1 MNLVEILAIYVYH
14 LKTYVLLQ
22 INFNPSS
29 LSHGRILVIPKISS
43 VDPDGLPDAAPKLL
57 SIGQVKKILKFLNPC
72 KASGVDNVSPW
83 TIKHY
88 AEELQVVIHNIISAS
103 IHFK

>member
-1 MNLVEILAIYVYH
+1 MNLVEILATYVYH
-14 LKTYVLLQ
+14 LKTYADKLQ
-22 INFNPSS
+22 PIFTKPWKD
-29 LSHGRILVIPKISS
+29 HIPKISS
-43 VDPDGLPDAAPKLL
+43 VDPDGLTDAAPKLL

-72 KASGVDNVSPW
+72 KASGVDDVSSW

-88 AEELQVVIHNIISAS
+88 ADKLQVVIHNIISAS